1 MTQVEERAEGQVA
14 RSVYLAYI
22 RSWGPALL
30 LPVAMLLF
38 FSFERGLQVR
48 VSGAPARQRMLL

>member
-1 MTQVEERAEGQVA
+1 MEERAEGQVA
-14 RSVYLAYI
+14 RGVYLAYI